1 MSFAIYVVGVLLLI
15 GGVAWG
21 MDTIGVPG
29 KYIAIAAVIIAGLG
43 IMAGVSRTRTKD
55 VSGS

>member
-1 MSFAIYVVGVLLLI
+1 MSFALYIVGVLFLI
-15 GGVAWG
+15 GGGAWG
-21 MDTIGVPG
+21 LASLGVPTR
-29 KYIAIAAVIIAGLG
+29 YIAIAGIICAGLG

>member
-1 MSFAIYVVGVLLLI
+1 MSFALYILGVLLFI
-15 GGVAWG
+15 GGVSWALDA
-21 MDTIGVPG
+21 MGVPTQ
-29 KYIAIAAVIIAGLG
+29 YIVMAGIIVAGLG